1 MRLRPLVWVI
11 LVVTAAALATGR
23 GAGARAVWR
32 PHAPARNRAL
42 TLPRVPTGAEQ
53 LLVVSSPT
61 SDPPGDVAT
70 FRAYSRSVGG
80 ARWHQT
86 FGPWPAETGIG
97 DLLPAAVRR
106 EGDGATPIGIFG
118 VGPTIYGNQPNPG
131 GLHSGYHR
139 LGCGD
144 WWDEDPYTPG
154 YNEFVQVPCGVR
166 PGFASWSEALW
177 TETVAYPYFAVIQ
190 FNTNPTIGGSR
201 APGSAIFLHSWI
213 GAPTHG
219 CIALHES
226 ELLTVLRWLQPAE
239 HPVIE
244 IAPRAS

>member
-1 MRLRPLVWVI
+1 MGLL
-11 LVVTAAALATGR
+11 VTALALAAS
-23 GAGARAVWR
+23 AGARAS
-32 PHAPARNRAL
+32 PAPRL
-42 TLPRVPTGAEQ
+42 RVPAGAEQ

-70 FRAYSRSVGG
+70 LRAYSRSGPG
-80 ARWHQT
+80 TSWHRT

-97 DLLPAAVRR
+97 HLLPATVRR
-106 EGDGATPIGIFG
+106 EGDGATPIGVFG
-118 VGPTIYGNQPNPG
+118 IGSTIYGNRPNPG

-139 LGCGD
+139 LTCGD
-144 WWDEDPYTPG
+144 WWDEDPYSPR
-154 YNEFVQVPCGVR
+154 YNQFVEVPCGLT

-177 TETVAYPYFAVIQ
+177 TETDAYPYLAVVR
-190 FNTNPTIGGSR
+190 FNASPTIGGSR

-219 CIALHES
+219 CVALHES
-226 ELLTVLRWLQPAE
+226 ELLDVLRWLRPGE

-244 IAPRAS
+244 IDTTGALRSQRP